1 MAARVRVDRETR
13 ATPGGA
19 GGGERGRGRFNDF
32 MSVEIAGYVL
42 VVSGLQLFAG
52 LVIGHN
58 WVDMF

>member
-1 MAARVRVDRETR
+1 
-13 ATPGGA
+13 
-19 GGGERGRGRFNDF
+19 

-58 WVDMF
+58 WVDMFVEIQSQQNRAGGVLAQERNATRNYKTSV